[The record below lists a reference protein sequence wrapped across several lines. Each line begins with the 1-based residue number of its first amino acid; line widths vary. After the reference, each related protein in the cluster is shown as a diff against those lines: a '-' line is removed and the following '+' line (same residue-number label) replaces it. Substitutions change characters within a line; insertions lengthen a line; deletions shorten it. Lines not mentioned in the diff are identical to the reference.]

1 MAMPMVDLAKYSVG
15 AWVKKCILLFWGR
28 VFYTK
33 SVCAWV
39 PSCFNCVRLFV
50 TLWTVSHQS
59 PLSIGFSRQEYWSVL
74 PCYPPG
80 DLFYPEIKPTSLMS
94 PVLAGG
100 FSTTSTTWEAHLY
113 KEMYFENSIETKH
126 VYYHM

>member
-1 MAMPMVDLAKYSVG
+1 MPMVYLAKCSVG

-33 SVCAWV
+33 SMSVKSLQLC
-39 PSCFNCVRLFV
+39 P
-50 TLWTVSHQS
+50 TLCDPVDCIPPGSSVHRILQ
-59 PLSIGFSRQEYWSVL
+59 QEYWSGL
-74 PCYPPG
+74 PSHPPG
-80 DLFYPEIKPTSLMS
+80 DLLYPGIKPTSLMS

-100 FSTTSTTWEAHLY
+100 FFTTSTTWEAHLY
-113 KEMYFENSIETKH
+113 KEMYLENSIETKH